1 MRRDS
6 CRLTTMLFLDRASV
20 TLALA
25 SWGFFFFFFSVLAAV
40 FGFVALAARAAVAF
54 VRAVA
59 VALAGRV
66 AVVFA
71 GRAVEVAL
79 AGFVAVALAG
89 LVAVALAGLAAVLFT
104 GTLAAVGADAIA
116 GGAST
121 TGAASAAAGA
131 ARNATPRCCKT
142 FLLVEAG
149 CTGILGVGFSPE
161 VNASSS
167 SAQAS
172 RNPAIGAQGHRLQV
186 GVFCRA
192 QSAKNDK
199 SSNGIRTKRPVWLQA
214 TVQLTQGPA
223 PFRQPRGGRNKRTAR
238 DQDAHTDSYGSLS
251 KILQRVRAGGRPGVR
266 SPLVARR
273 PSSKQSITNKCD
285 AARGG

>member
-1 MRRDS
+1 M
-6 CRLTTMLFLDRASV
+6 
-20 TLALA
+20 
-25 SWGFFFFFFSVLAAV
+25 
-40 FGFVALAARAAVAF
+40 AARAAVAF
-54 VRAVA
+54 EARAAVAFAGRVA
-59 VALAGRV
+59 VALAGR
-66 AVVFA
+66 
-71 GRAVEVAL
+71 
-79 AGFVAVALAG
+79 VAVALAG
-89 LVAVALAGLAAVLFT
+89 LVAVALAGLVAALAGLGVVA
-104 GTLAAVGADAIA
+104 LAARVAVAFVRGTAGV
-116 GGAST
+116 GGASTT

-149 CTGILGVGFSPE
+149 CTGVLGVGFSPE

>member
-25 SWGFFFFFFSVLAAV
+25 SWGFLFFFLVSAA
-40 FGFVALAARAAVAF
+40 FLGFAAVALAARAAVAF

-121 TGAASAAAGA
+121 ATGAASAAAGA

-149 CTGILGVGFSPE
+149 CTGLLGVGFSPE

-223 PFRQPRGGRNKRTAR
+223 SFVSRVEDGTRGPRATKTRIRTPTEA
-238 DQDAHTDSYGSLS
+238 
-251 KILQRVRAGGRPGVR
+251 
-266 SPLVARR
+266 
-273 PSSKQSITNKCD
+273 
-285 AARGG
+285 

>member
-1 MRRDS
+1 M
-6 CRLTTMLFLDRASV
+6 
-20 TLALA
+20 
-25 SWGFFFFFFSVLAAV
+25 
-40 FGFVALAARAAVAF
+40 
-54 VRAVA
+54 
-59 VALAGRV
+59 AGR
-66 AVVFA
+66 
-71 GRAVEVAL
+71 
-79 AGFVAVALAG
+79 VAVALAG
-89 LVAVALAGLAAVLFT
+89 LVAVALAGLVAVALADL
-104 GTLAAVGADAIA
+104 GAVALAGLAAVALTALVAVAFCGTVRGAA
-116 GGAST
+116 GAST
-121 TGAASAAAGA
+121 GAAVTGAARAAAGA
-131 ARNATPRCCKT
+131 ARNATPICCST
-142 FLLVEAG
+142 CLLVEAG
-149 CTGILGVGFSPE
+149 CTGVLGVGFSPE

>member
-1 MRRDS
+1 
-6 CRLTTMLFLDRASV
+6 MLFLDRASV

-121 TGAASAAAGA
+121 TTGA
-131 ARNATPRCCKT
+131 ARAAVLRLGCCGGKIYAFGTFANDFKRFECFRVFLDTVVPPTPSFRPAE
-142 FLLVEAG
+142 FLAF
-149 CTGILGVGFSPE
+149 T
-161 VNASSS
+161 
-167 SAQAS
+167 
-172 RNPAIGAQGHRLQV
+172 
-186 GVFCRA
+186 
-192 QSAKNDK
+192 
-199 SSNGIRTKRPVWLQA
+199 
-214 TVQLTQGPA
+214 
-223 PFRQPRGGRNKRTAR
+223 R
-238 DQDAHTDSYGSLS
+238 D
-251 KILQRVRAGGRPGVR
+251 
-266 SPLVARR
+266 
-273 PSSKQSITNKCD
+273 
-285 AARGG
+285 